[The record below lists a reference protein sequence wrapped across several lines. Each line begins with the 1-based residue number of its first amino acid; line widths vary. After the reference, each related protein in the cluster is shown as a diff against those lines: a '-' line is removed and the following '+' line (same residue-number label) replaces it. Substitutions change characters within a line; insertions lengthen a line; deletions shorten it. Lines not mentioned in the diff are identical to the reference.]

1 VDTAVVTGG
10 GGLRAVLA
18 AVTDP
23 RKARGIRHRMVVIVS
38 VAVCAVAAGAR
49 SFAAIGQWAATCGPD
64 LLTALGIDGP
74 PPSESCVRRTLHRAD
89 ADRLDTP
96 RAAEQLAGHRP

>member
-1 VDTAVVTGG
+1 MLASSSCPTDPVLEHLTRTVDTAVVTGG

-64 LLTALGIDGP
+64 L
-74 PPSESCVRRTLHRAD
+74 
-89 ADRLDTP
+89 
-96 RAAEQLAGHRP
+96 